1 MAEVTTDH
9 RKIKKWAEAHGAK
22 PAAVDRTH
30 QKNDVGLIRLMF
42 PDVPHS
48 EHTHLVPISWDEFF
62 KEFDNRKLALIYDP
76 NSMFSKIVGRDSIAE
91 SNPRMRH

>member
-1 MAEVTTDH
+1 MG
-9 RKIKKWAEAHGAK
+9 RGARRQAGSCG
-22 PAAVDRTH
+22 PDASEERRGDYPP
-30 QKNDVGLIRLMF
+30 D
-42 PDVPHS
+42 DVPQS

-76 NSMFSKIVGRDSIAE
+76 DSMFSKIVGRDSIAE